1 MGTFAKIC
9 PWRFYRKTVGGTL
22 DFLPIGDPHGWAME
36 RIESGKNPRIGR
48 LTRLRRARE
57 RRRLGQFLIEGRRE
71 CGRAVAN
78 GWELLELYGTAAA
91 FAEGLLPCR
100 SAFLLPD
107 GLFSKVSARENPD
120 GILATAPIPH
130 CILPQSLPPDALIL
144 VAESLEKPGNLGALL
159 RSVEAAGCKLLLLTD
174 PLTDIWNPNV
184 VRASQGAIFAVPMA
198 ICAAEEAIRFLRQN
212 GVRIVAATPSAER
225 CYWDSLPGGPL
236 AIVVG
241 NEHNGLTARWLRD
254 ADLTVHIPMGG
265 DTSDSLNVSVAAAL
279 LLYEALRR
287 RKN

>member
-1 MGTFAKIC
+1 
-9 PWRFYRKTVGGTL
+9 
-22 DFLPIGDPHGWAME
+22 ME

-48 LTRLRRARE
+48 LVRLRRVRE
-57 RRRLGQFLIEGRRE
+57 RRRRGQFLIEGRRE

-91 FAEGLLPCR
+91 FADGLFPCR

-107 GLFSKVSARENPD
+107 GLFSKISVRENPD
-120 GILATAPIPH
+120 GILATAAIPQ
-130 CILPQSLPPDALIL
+130 CALPQSLPLDALVL

-159 RSVEAAGCKLLLLTD
+159 RSAEAVGCRLLILAD
-174 PLTDIWNPNV
+174 PLTDIWNPNA

-198 ICAAEEAIRFLRQN
+198 ICTSEEAVRFLKQN
-212 GVRIVAATPSAER
+212 DVRIVAAALSAAR
-225 CYWDSLPGGPL
+225 CYWDSLSVGPL

-241 NEHNGLTARWLRD
+241 NEHSGLTNRWLQD
-254 ADLTVHIPMGG
+254 ADLTVRIPMEG

-279 LLYEALRR
+279 LLYEALRL
-287 RKN
+287 RKS